1 MSFIILFSNVQ
12 LTLFSQSYTSYYTGN
27 PQNINVSGR
36 GGICLMG
43 GASEDDEAMKW
54 FLKRANGDDVLVLR
68 ASGSDGYYESI
79 YR

>member
-1 MSFIILFSNVQ
+1 
-12 LTLFSQSYTSYYTGN
+12 
-27 PQNINVSGR
+27 
-36 GGICLMG
+36 MG